1 MARRDLHLLLGLS
14 ALTLVLVMVQA
25 ATGAEVLLA
34 SPALVLALPLLAGRY
49 VGERGI
55 ARLASRFVV
64 RVGRAAR
71 ALSARLPR
79 APRAVLARGGRLLA
93 ASLAERGPP
102 ALRAARQ
109 SR

>member
-1 MARRDLHLLLGLS
+1 VARRDLHLLLGLT

-49 VGERGI
+49 VGERSI
-55 ARLASRFVV
+55 ARLASRFVL
-64 RVGRAAR
+64 RARRAAR
-71 ALSARLPR
+71 TLSARLPR

-109 SR
+109 SP

>member
-1 MARRDLHLLLGLS
+1 MARRDLHLLLGLT
-14 ALTLVLVMVQA
+14 ALTLVLVIVQA

-79 APRAVLARGGRLLA
+79 APRAVLPRGGRLLA

-102 ALRAARQ
+102 ALGTARQ